1 MVWTQGLR
9 DFLKKIL
16 DFFDV
21 EEERNLPGNYGR
33 SNTQLRTGCEQK
45 GTLFEKYLISRVD
58 TANYF
63 GVADWT
69 LDICEDGVCPESNCN
84 PDILMW
90 YRRTGDKF
98 ALEYKYCSRHYYSEK
113 YYTQTVRRARPDRIE
128 NYLRYQKEQ
137 NVLVYGV
144 MGVENDILPGEP
156 LKELFC
162 VMRND
167 SKNTVVQIRKRIFLG
182 CAKQRASLMRVFHI
196 HFSWLIMRDF
206 SFGDSRVSLREIR
219 KQYDSIMGLWSL
231 KSGVWLG
238 EMWCFESGF
247 HMKQT
252 S

>member
-1 MVWTQGLR
+1 MGLR

-16 DFFDV
+16 DFFDA
-21 EEERNLPGNYGR
+21 EEERNLPGNAGK
-33 SNTQLRTGCEQK
+33 SDAPFRTGCEQK
-45 GTLFEKYLISRVD
+45 GKLFEKYIIGRFD
-58 TANYF
+58 TVNYF

-69 LDICEDGVCPESNCN
+69 RDICEDGVCPESNCN
-84 PDILMW
+84 PDILMRH
-90 YRRTGDKF
+90 RRTGDKF
-98 ALEYKYCSRHYYSEK
+98 ALECEYRSWYYSLEK
-113 YYTQTVRRARPDRIE
+113 YHTQTICLARPDRIE

-196 HFSWLIMRDF
+196 HFP
-206 SFGDSRVSLREIR
+206 
-219 KQYDSIMGLWSL
+219 
-231 KSGVWLG
+231 
-238 EMWCFESGF
+238 
-247 HMKQT
+247 
-252 S
+252 